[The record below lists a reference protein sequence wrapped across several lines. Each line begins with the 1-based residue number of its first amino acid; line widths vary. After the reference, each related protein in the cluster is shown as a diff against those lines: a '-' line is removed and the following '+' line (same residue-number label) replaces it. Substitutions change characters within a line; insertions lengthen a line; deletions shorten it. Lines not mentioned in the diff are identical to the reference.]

1 MDDDD
6 DDGRIPKSFRRDTP
20 YSQPTGTR
28 RRRRLPFLLL
38 CCTISKAFTG
48 ATTHHLFFFPLFFSS
63 VIFWAQ
69 GSRHGETLGTGTG
82 TGSEKKLL
90 SGVFLCCHDDQGV
103 QGLVCCCVSQW
114 QLYGQYLFW
123 WQERT
128 SLYEAGRMNR
138 IEMSFGDTQC
148 LICMCECEMSAG
160 CQNSHGVSCFPRQ
173 ELTPI
178 ALWRLAW
185 RGGGGKQGQTHII
198 RCRQNRGKV
207 EGEST

>member
-1 MDDDD
+1 MTTTTTDAYPKVSDEIPRIRNRPEHD
-6 DDGRIPKSFRRDTP
+6 DDGDSLFCCCVVPLA
-20 YSQPTGTR
+20 
-28 RRRRLPFLLL
+28 RRLPERLP
-38 CCTISKAFTG
+38 
-48 ATTHHLFFFPLFFSS
+48 TTSFFFLFFFS

-90 SGVFLCCHDDQGV
+90 SGGFLCCHDDQGV

-114 QLYGQYLFW
+114 QLYGQYLYW

-128 SLYEAGRMNR
+128 SLYEARRMNR
-138 IEMSFGDTQC
+138 IELSFGDTQC